1 MDICN
6 LLEDRIDMSVYSQ
19 TCVCPLVTIVT
30 VNVSIILISMLGLIS
45 FILVA
50 ARCVQER
57 IDG

>member
-30 VNVSIILISMLGLIS
+30 VNVSVVLISMLRLIS
-45 FILVA
+45 SILVVA
-50 ARCVQER
+50 QCIQER